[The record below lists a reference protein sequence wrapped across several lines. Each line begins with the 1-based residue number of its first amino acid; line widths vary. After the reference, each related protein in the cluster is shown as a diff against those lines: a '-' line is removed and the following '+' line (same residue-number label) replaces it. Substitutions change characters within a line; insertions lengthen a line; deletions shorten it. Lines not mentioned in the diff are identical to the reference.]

1 MALICGSAIPASLPA
16 HNGELLKMSEKLP
29 ILIHRF
35 YTVYEDD
42 PKNPGQQRARD
53 MVEYGPIGAAGRHH
67 VTERIDILSRVQKVS
82 GVNPAVTAARVM
94 WDFIRPRYEAWKNNQ
109 DLPETGTPLAAWN
122 HLTQQQA
129 EILRV
134 NGVRSVEDCAQLT
147 DTHFTRIPIPNLRS
161 IVEAAKKFLDSKD
174 VNKYSAELASRDQT
188 IASLMERIDQL
199 TDMVAKAA
207 EAPKRGPGRPPKADQ
222 EAAA

>member
-1 MALICGSAIPASLPA
+1 
-16 HNGELLKMSEKLP
+16 MSDKLP

-35 YTVYEDD
+35 YTVFEDN
-42 PKNPGQQRARD
+42 PKRPGEQRARD

-67 VTERIDILSRVQKVS
+67 VTERIDILSGAPS
-82 GVNPAVTAARVM
+82 NPGANPGMRAAKAL
-94 WDFIRPRYEAWKNNQ
+94 WEFIKPRYEAWKNNQ
-109 DLPETGTPLAAWN
+109 DLPTEGTPLAAWN

-174 VNKYSAELASRDQT
+174 VNKFTSEMAAKDET
-188 IASLMERIDQL
+188 IAALTARVEQL
-199 TDMVAKAA
+199 AEMVAAQQD
-207 EAPKRGPGRPPKADQ
+207 EPKRRGRPPKVEQ

>member
-1 MALICGSAIPASLPA
+1 M
-16 HNGELLKMSEKLP
+16 EKLP

-42 PKNPGQQRARD
+42 PKRPGEKRARD
-53 MVEYGPIGAAGRHH
+53 MVEFGPIGQAGRHH
-67 VTERIDILSRVQKVS
+67 VTERIDIMR
-82 GVNPAVTAARVM
+82 GAPANPGANPGMNAAKM
-94 WDFIRPRYEAWKNNQ
+94 LWEFIKPRYEAWRNNQ

-147 DTHFTRIPIPNLRS
+147 DTHVHRIPIPNMRS
-161 IVEAAKKFLDSKD
+161 IIEAAKKFLESKD
-174 VNKYSAELASRDQT
+174 VNKFTAEMAAKDEM
-188 IASLMERIDQL
+188 IAALTARIDQL
-199 TDMVAKAA
+199 AEMVAAQSD
-207 EAPKRGPGRPPKADQ
+207 EDAPKRRGRPPKAEQ